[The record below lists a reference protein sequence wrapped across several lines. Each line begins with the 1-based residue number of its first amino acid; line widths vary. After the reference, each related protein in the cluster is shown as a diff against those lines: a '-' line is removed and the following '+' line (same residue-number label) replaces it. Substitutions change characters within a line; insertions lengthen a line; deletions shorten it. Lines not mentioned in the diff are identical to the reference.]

1 MNQMQQMLQN
11 AQRMQRAMEKAHAEL
26 AAKEFAVSKNGM
38 VELVMMGDRS
48 VKSLSIDPDAID
60 ADNKEMLEETIVLAL
75 KEALEQIQDAYDE
88 IEEKI
93 AGRSGVLF

>member
-26 AAKEFAVSKNGM
+26 AETEFSVSKNGM
-38 VELVMMGDRS
+38 VELVMLGNRS
-48 VKSLSIDPDAID
+48 IQSLSIDADALD
-60 ADNKEMLEETIVLAL
+60 PENKEMLEETISLAL
-75 KEALEQIQDAYDE
+75 NEALEKIQAAYDE